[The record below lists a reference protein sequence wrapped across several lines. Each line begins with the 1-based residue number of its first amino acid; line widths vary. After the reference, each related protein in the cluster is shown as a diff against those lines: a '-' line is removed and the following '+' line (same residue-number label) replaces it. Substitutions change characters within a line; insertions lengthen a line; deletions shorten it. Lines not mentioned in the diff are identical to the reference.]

1 MRNLCAGMF
10 HRVHIHGSGGRI
22 MGKRIGKEVSIAAAD
37 AVKMANVDVIAAY
50 PITPQTHI
58 VEHLSELVANGELDA
73 EFIPVESEHS
83 AMSVC
88 CGSSAVG
95 ARTFTCTSSQ
105 GLALM
110 NEIVFIAPSLRLPIV
125 MMLANRSMS
134 GPLSIWNDHTD
145 VMSIR
150 DCGWIQVFTETGQEV
165 FDHSFFAFRVAEDP
179 SVSLPVIV
187 NMDGFILTHVIEPI
201 EFWDQEQVEQYL
213 PDFEPINTLHPDSP
227 KTIGAFGMPGI
238 YTEAKMAQDTAMIDS
253 KPTILKAWKEMGDI
267 TGRYYKPV
275 ETYFSDDSDTLFFTM
290 GSIGQTVELAVD
302 ELRAQGQ
309 SVGLIKLRLWRPF
322 PFEEFREAV
331 KGAKRILVIDRA
343 ISYGGPGGP
352 VASEIKSALYGEA
365 NMPVITNFI
374 SGLAGRDVTPNDYI
388 AMYEQT
394 LEMAKDNVRQEN
406 YVMYGVRE

>member
-1 MRNLCAGMF
+1 
-10 HRVHIHGSGGRI
+10 
-22 MGKRIGKEVSIAAAD
+22 MGKRVGLEVSIAAAD
-37 AVKMANVDVIAAY
+37 AVKMANVDVVAAY

-110 NEIVFIAPSLRLPIV
+110 NEIVFIASSLRLPIV
-125 MMLANRSMS
+125 MILANRSMS

-150 DCGWIQVFTETGQEV
+150 DCGWIQVFTENGQEV
-165 FDHSFFAFRVAEDP
+165 FDHVMFAFRVAEIP

-201 EFWDQEQVEQYL
+201 EFWDQETVDKYI
-213 PDFEPINTLHPDSP
+213 PDFKPVNALHPDQPS
-227 KTIGAFGMPGI
+227 TMGAFGMPGI
-238 YTEAKMAQDTAMIDS
+238 YTEAKKAHNEALIAS
-253 KPTILKAWKEMGDI
+253 KPDIIKAWKEMGDL

-275 ETYFSDDSDTLFFTM
+275 ETYHTDGAETVFITM

-302 ELRAQGQ
+302 ELRAQGK
-309 SVGLIKLRLWRPF
+309 SAGLIKLRLWRPF
-322 PFEEFREAV
+322 PFEEFREAARGV
-331 KGAKRILVIDRA
+331 KQIIVIDRA
-343 ISYGGPGGP
+343 VSFGGPGGP
-352 VASEIKSALYGEA
+352 VASEVRSIFYGED
-365 NMPVITNFI
+365 NMPAITNFI
-374 SGLAGRDVTPNDYI
+374 SGLAGRDVTPKDYI
-388 AMYEQT
+388 AMYEKTEQ
-394 LEMAKDNVRQEN
+394 MVKGKVRQED
-406 YVMYGVRE
+406 YIIYGVRE